1 MNRVKEGTASNSF
14 WPLSLSYA
22 LRGLLQQNIW
32 VSHKPN
38 VTVVVIHILR
48 SVLIIIRYARKYFKE
63 LLFSLVASVLS
74 RGAFV
79 TNDTDCTNLS

>member
-1 MNRVKEGTASNSF
+1 M
-14 WPLSLSYA
+14 
-22 LRGLLQQNIW
+22 
-32 VSHKPN
+32 SHKPN
-38 VTVVVIHILR
+38 ATVVVIHILR

-79 TNDTDCTNLS
+79 TNDTGCTNLS